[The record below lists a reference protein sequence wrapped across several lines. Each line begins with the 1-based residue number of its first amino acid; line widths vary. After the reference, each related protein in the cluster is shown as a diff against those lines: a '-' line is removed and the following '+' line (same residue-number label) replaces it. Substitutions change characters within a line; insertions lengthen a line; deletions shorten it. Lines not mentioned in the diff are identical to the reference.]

1 VRETNVD
8 HAEPTDEQL
17 LARIAAGDETSLAL
31 LHDRY
36 RLFAHALA
44 FRVLGDGARAEDVV
58 QDAFLAVW
66 RRARTYAPER
76 GSARTW
82 LATIVRNRAIDLV
95 RSPRERM
102 ARPERTDTE
111 RLGSVM
117 DPAPLVVDEVVGAL
131 DRDLVRA
138 AVEGLPDDQRSAI
151 GLAFFRGL
159 SHSEISAQTGV
170 PLGTVKSRIRLGIQR
185 LRGTLVRGGLEYA

>member
-1 VRETNVD
+1 VD
-8 HAEPTDEQL
+8 HATPSDEL
-17 LARIAAGDETSLAL
+17 LLQRIGEGHEASLAA

-44 FRVLGDGARAEDVV
+44 VRVLGDGSRAEDVV

-66 RRARTYAPER
+66 RKAASYAPER
-76 GSARTW
+76 GSVRTW

-102 ARPERTDTE
+102 ARSEHDDAE
-111 RLGSVM
+111 RLATVE
-117 DPAPLVVDEVVGAL
+117 DPAPQVIDEVVVAI

-138 AVEGLPDDQRSAI
+138 AVDGLPDEQRNAI

-159 SHSEISAQTGV
+159 SHSEISAHTGV
-170 PLGTVKSRIRLGIQR
+170 PLGTVKSRIRLGMQR
-185 LRGTLVRGGLEYA
+185 LRGALLQGGLEYA

>member
-1 VRETNVD
+1 MDNATLS
-8 HAEPTDEQL
+8 DEL
-17 LARIAAGDETSLAL
+17 LLERIGLGDEASLAV
-31 LHDRY
+31 LHERY
-36 RLFAHALA
+36 RLFAHAVA
-44 FRVLGDGARAEDVV
+44 VRILGDGARAEDVV

-66 RRARTYAPER
+66 RKAPTYAVAR
-76 GSARTW
+76 GSVRTW

-95 RSPRERM
+95 RSPRERL
-102 ARPERTDTE
+102 ARPGHDDAEH
-111 RLGSVM
+111 LQSMV

-138 AVEGLPDDQRSAI
+138 AVDGLPDEQRHAI

-159 SHSEISAQTGV
+159 SHSEISEHTGV

-185 LRGTLVRGGLEYA
+185 MRGTLVRSGLEYA